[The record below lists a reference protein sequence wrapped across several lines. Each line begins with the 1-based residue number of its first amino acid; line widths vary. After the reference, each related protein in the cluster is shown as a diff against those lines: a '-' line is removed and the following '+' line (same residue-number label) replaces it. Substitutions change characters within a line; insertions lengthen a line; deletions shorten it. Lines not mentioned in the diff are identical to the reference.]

1 MARAGTSPISLQDQN
16 ATGPGPRR
24 KGPGVSNPW
33 RVLRHRN
40 YRLYFMGQS
49 ISVIGT
55 WITRVAS
62 AWLVYKLTK
71 SPLLLGTVTF
81 LGQVP
86 SLIFAPIAGVWLDR
100 LSRHKVL
107 LWTQALCCLQAFM
120 LATLTLTGTINIPWI
135 IALNVLQG
143 IVNSFDLPARQ
154 SFVVQMVDDKADL
167 AKGIAINSSMV
178 TTARLI
184 GPSIAGM
191 MIAVTGEGWCF
202 FIDGVSYLFVI
213 ASLLMMRIAIEPPV
227 SKHASVFA
235 ALREGWT
242 YITGFLPVRTILTLF
257 ALNSLMGYPYMVLM
271 PIFAAQVLH
280 GGPHTL
286 GFLMAGSG
294 LGALTAALMLASR
307 ESVRGLISNI
317 PIWAS
322 VCGGGLIVFGL
333 SHVFWLSLVGVY
345 FAGLGM
351 MACMASSNTVLQTL
365 VSENMRGRVMS
376 YYTMAFIGVTPFGAL
391 LAGTVAH
398 AIPTTPLWIRT
409 GMPLTGTQWTVM
421 INGCVVILGAL
432 WFFSRLPAVRRVVRP
447 IYTELGILPP
457 QSGIPTEQFES

>member
-1 MARAGTSPISLQDQN
+1 MGRSESSSPTPQDQN
-16 ATGPGPRR
+16 GSGESKRR

-33 RVLRHRN
+33 RVLRNRN

-62 AWLVYKLTK
+62 AWLVYRLTK

-86 SLIFAPIAGVWLDR
+86 CLIFSPFAGVWLDR

-107 LWTQALCCLQAFM
+107 IWTQILCCLQAFM
-120 LATLTLTGTINIPWI
+120 LATLTLTGYINIPWI

-167 AKGIAINSSMV
+167 PKGIAINSSMV

-213 ASLLMMRIAIEPPV
+213 ASLLMMRISIEPPM
-227 SKHASVFA
+227 SKHTSVFA

-242 YITGFLPVRTILTLF
+242 YITSFLPVRTILSLF

-286 GFLMAGSG
+286 GFLMAASG
-294 LGALTAALMLASR
+294 LGALTAALLLASR
-307 ESVRGLISNI
+307 DSVRGLISNI
-317 PIWAS
+317 PVWAS
-322 VCGGGLIVFGL
+322 VCGAVFGL
-333 SHVFWLSLVGVY
+333 SQVFWLSLIGVY

-351 MACMASSNTVLQTL
+351 MACMASCNTILQTL
-365 VSENMRGRVMS
+365 VSEKMRGRMMS
-376 YYTMAFIGVTPFGAL
+376 YYTMAFLGVTPFGAL

-398 AIPTTPLWIRT
+398 AIPSTPLWIRSGT
-409 GMPLTGTQWTVM
+409 LLSGTQWTVM
-421 INGCVVILGAL
+421 MNGAVVMLGAL
-432 WFFSRLPAVRRVVRP
+432 WFFSRLPAVRKVVRP
-447 IYTELGILPP
+447 IYQELGILPP
-457 QSGIPTEQFES
+457 EQSIPVDQLES